1 MLKSVLFGSLAV
13 AVLCSV
19 LWARQGVVHLTDGSE
34 VSGDIDDH
42 DPNVVSV
49 TSHGIRAT
57 VPRDQVALIEYP
69 GNLDDEFNL
78 RMARLAPYD
87 VAGRLTTAR
96 WAMEKRRF
104 DLARR
109 AVADAMAIDRTN
121 PEALELMRTI
131 DYEQSLPM
139 NAPTTSPSTLPIV
152 LEPIDKR
159 YLTPRQINEMR
170 QLELQKVDAGFR
182 VTFRDDV
189 RNRYLAHTAGEPRA
203 FYSQELSDQAR
214 QILAYGDAEM
224 TRDIIIQSDPASM
237 VDYRRRIQP
246 ILMGGCA
253 ISGCHDARTHAAHF
267 GLFTHDESP
276 AVAYTNYYLLQTYA
290 THGKARHSFLID
302 RNRPEN
308 SLLLDYGLPLQT
320 TVDAHPYVRDMRQTY
335 TGRNDPHYKEMLY
348 WIGTI
353 LAPDGGR
360 YPDISYQPPWE
371 APATQPIQP

>member
-1 MLKSVLFGSLAV
+1 
-13 AVLCSV
+13 
-19 LWARQGVVHLTDGSE
+19 
-34 VSGDIDDH
+34 
-42 DPNVVSV
+42 
-49 TSHGIRAT
+49 
-57 VPRDQVALIEYP
+57 
-69 GNLDDEFNL
+69 
-78 RMARLAPYD
+78 
-87 VAGRLTTAR
+87 
-96 WAMEKRRF
+96 
-104 DLARR
+104 
-109 AVADAMAIDRTN
+109 
-121 PEALELMRTI
+121 
-131 DYEQSLPM
+131 
-139 NAPTTSPSTLPIV
+139 
-152 LEPIDKR
+152 
-159 YLTPRQINEMR
+159 MR